1 MNRNGFDIGEYVS
14 YGINGMCNIEDIRP
28 MQLSQSVEK
37 MMYYILRPESNPK
50 STIFVP
56 VNNQK
61 LVSKMRELMTKDEIN
76 AMLVRMKDRT
86 LEWEKDVRFRT
97 ESFHEILN
105 NGVNQDLILMIRC
118 LHRKR
123 QELVQLGKKLPAR
136 DSNTLKTAERLVEE
150 EFAHVLH
157 IKCRKLVTIYEMFW
171 IRQRKELAG
180 EQYSY

>member
-61 LVSKMRELMTKDEIN
+61 LVSKMREPMTKDEIN

-157 IKCRKLVTIYEMFW
+157 IKCEEVSDY
-171 IRQRKELAG
+171 IRNVLDPSA
-180 EQYSY
+180 

>member
-1 MNRNGFDIGEYVS
+1 MNGFDIGEYVS

-157 IKCRKLVTIYEMFW
+157 IKCEEVSDY
-171 IRQRKELAG
+171 IRDVLDPSA
-180 EQYSY
+180 

>member
-61 LVSKMRELMTKDEIN
+61 LVSKMREPMTKDEIN

-86 LEWEKDVRFRT
+86 LDWEKDVRFRT

-157 IKCRKLVTIYEMFW
+157 IKCEEVSDY
-171 IRQRKELAG
+171 IRDVLDPSA
-180 EQYSY
+180 

>member
-28 MQLSQSVEK
+28 MQLSQCVEK

-76 AMLVRMKDRT
+76 AMLERMKDRT

-123 QELVQLGKKLPAR
+123 QELIQLGKKLPAR

-157 IKCRKLVTIYEMFW
+157 IKCEEVSDY
-171 IRQRKELAG
+171 IRDVLDPSA
-180 EQYSY
+180 

>member
-28 MQLSQSVEK
+28 MQLSQCVEK

-97 ESFHEILN
+97 ENFHEILN

-123 QELVQLGKKLPAR
+123 QELIQLGKKLPAR

-157 IKCRKLVTIYEMFW
+157 IKCEEVSDY
-171 IRQRKELAG
+171 IRDVLDPSA
-180 EQYSY
+180 

>member
-14 YGINGMCNIEDIRP
+14 YGINGMSNIEDIRP

-157 IKCRKLVTIYEMFW
+157 IKCEEVSDY
-171 IRQRKELAG
+171 IRDVLDPSA
-180 EQYSY
+180 

>member
-61 LVSKMRELMTKDEIN
+61 LVSKMREPMTKDEIN

-123 QELVQLGKKLPAR
+123 QELVQLRKKLPAR

-157 IKCRKLVTIYEMFW
+157 IKCEEVSDY
-171 IRQRKELAG
+171 IRDVLDPSA
-180 EQYSY
+180 

>member
-1 MNRNGFDIGEYVS
+1 
-14 YGINGMCNIEDIRP
+14 
-28 MQLSQSVEK
+28 
-37 MMYYILRPESNPK
+37 
-50 STIFVP
+50 
-56 VNNQK
+56 
-61 LVSKMRELMTKDEIN
+61 MRELMTKDEIN

-97 ESFHEILN
+97 ESFHEILS

-136 DSNTLKTAERLVEE
+136 DSNTLKTAERPGGRGICPCGCISN
-150 EFAHVLH
+150 A
-157 IKCRKLVTIYEMFW
+157 KKLVTIYEMFW

-180 EQYSY
+180 EQCSY

>member
-1 MNRNGFDIGEYVS
+1 MNKNGFDIGEYVA
-14 YGINGMCNIEDIRP
+14 YGANGMCSIEDIRP
-28 MQLSQSVEK
+28 MRLSQSVEE

-61 LVSKMRELMTKDEIN
+61 LVSKMRELLTKDEIN
-76 AMLVRMKDRT
+76 TMLTQMKGRS
-86 LEWEKDVRFRT
+86 LEWEKDIRFRT

-105 NGVNQDLILMIRC
+105 RGVNQDLILMIRC

-123 QELVQLGKKLPAR
+123 QELIQVGKKLPTR

-150 EFAHVLH
+150 EFSHVLH
-157 IKCRKLVTIYEMFW
+157 IKCEEVSAY
-171 IRQRKELAG
+171 IRSILNPPTG
-180 EQYSY
+180 EVG

>member
-1 MNRNGFDIGEYVS
+1 MNRNGFDIGEDVS

-157 IKCRKLVTIYEMFW
+157 IKCEEVSDY
-171 IRQRKELAG
+171 IRDVLDPSA
-180 EQYSY
+180 

>member
-61 LVSKMRELMTKDEIN
+61 LVSKMREPMTKDEIN

-123 QELVQLGKKLPAR
+123 QELVELGKKLPAR

-157 IKCRKLVTIYEMFW
+157 IKCEEVSDY
-171 IRQRKELAG
+171 IRDVLDPSA
-180 EQYSY
+180 

>member
-1 MNRNGFDIGEYVS
+1 MNKNGFDIGEYVS

-28 MQLSQSVEK
+28 MQLSQCVEK

-123 QELVQLGKKLPAR
+123 QELIQLGKKLPAR

-157 IKCRKLVTIYEMFW
+157 IKCEEVSDY
-171 IRQRKELAG
+171 IRDVLDPSA
-180 EQYSY
+180 

>member
-61 LVSKMRELMTKDEIN
+61 LVSKMREPMTKDEIN

-136 DSNTLKTAERLVEE
+136 DSNTLKTAERLVEA

-157 IKCRKLVTIYEMFW
+157 IKCEEVSDY
-171 IRQRKELAG
+171 IRDVLDPSA
-180 EQYSY
+180 

>member
-76 AMLVRMKDRT
+76 AMLVRMNDRT

-157 IKCRKLVTIYEMFW
+157 IKCEEVSDY
-171 IRQRKELAG
+171 IRDVLDPSA
-180 EQYSY
+180 

>member
-97 ESFHEILN
+97 ESFHEILS

-136 DSNTLKTAERLVEE
+136 GSNTLKTAERLVEE

-157 IKCRKLVTIYEMFW
+157 IKCEEVSDY
-171 IRQRKELAG
+171 IRDVLDPSA
-180 EQYSY
+180 

>member
-1 MNRNGFDIGEYVS
+1 
-14 YGINGMCNIEDIRP
+14 

-61 LVSKMRELMTKDEIN
+61 LVSKMRELMNKDEIN
-76 AMLVRMKDRT
+76 AMHVRMKDRT

-97 ESFHEILN
+97 ESFLEILS

-136 DSNTLKTAERLVEE
+136 DSNTLKNSGKAGGRGNLPMCCISN
-150 EFAHVLH
+150 A
-157 IKCRKLVTIYEMFW
+157 RKLVTIYEMFW

-180 EQYSY
+180 GQYSY

>member
-86 LEWEKDVRFRT
+86 LEWDKDVRFRT

-157 IKCRKLVTIYEMFW
+157 IKCEEVSDY
-171 IRQRKELAG
+171 IRDVLDPSA
-180 EQYSY
+180 

>member
-37 MMYYILRPESNPK
+37 MMYYILRPECNPK

-61 LVSKMRELMTKDEIN
+61 LVSKMREPMTKDEIN

-157 IKCRKLVTIYEMFW
+157 IKCEEVSDY
-171 IRQRKELAG
+171 IRDVLDPSA
-180 EQYSY
+180 

>member
-14 YGINGMCNIEDIRP
+14 YGINGMCNIEDISP

-61 LVSKMRELMTKDEIN
+61 LVSKMREPMTKDEIN

-157 IKCRKLVTIYEMFW
+157 IKCEEVSDY
-171 IRQRKELAG
+171 IRDVLDPSA
-180 EQYSY
+180 

>member
-157 IKCRKLVTIYEMFW
+157 IKCEEVSDY
-171 IRQRKELAG
+171 IRDVLNPSA
-180 EQYSY
+180 

>member
-61 LVSKMRELMTKDEIN
+61 LVSKMRDLMTKDEIN

-157 IKCRKLVTIYEMFW
+157 IKCEEVSDY
-171 IRQRKELAG
+171 IRDVLDPSA
-180 EQYSY
+180 

>member
-61 LVSKMRELMTKDEIN
+61 LVSKMREPMTKDEIN

-118 LHRKR
+118 LYRKR

-157 IKCRKLVTIYEMFW
+157 IKCEEVSDY
-171 IRQRKELAG
+171 IRDVLDPSA
-180 EQYSY
+180 

>member
-61 LVSKMRELMTKDEIN
+61 LVSKMREPMTKDEIN

-123 QELVQLGKKLPAR
+123 QELVQLGKKLPTR

-157 IKCRKLVTIYEMFW
+157 IKCEEVSDY
-171 IRQRKELAG
+171 IRDVLDPSA
-180 EQYSY
+180 

>member
-157 IKCRKLVTIYEMFW
+157 ITCEEVSDY
-171 IRQRKELAG
+171 IRDVLDPSA
-180 EQYSY
+180 

>member
-1 MNRNGFDIGEYVS
+1 MNKNGFDIGEYVS

-28 MQLSQSVEK
+28 MQLSQCVEK

-157 IKCRKLVTIYEMFW
+157 IKCEEVSDY
-171 IRQRKELAG
+171 IRDVLDPSA
-180 EQYSY
+180 

>member
-1 MNRNGFDIGEYVS
+1 MNKNGFDIGEYVS

-86 LEWEKDVRFRT
+86 LEGEKDVRFRT

-157 IKCRKLVTIYEMFW
+157 IKCEEVSDY
-171 IRQRKELAG
+171 IRDVLDPSA
-180 EQYSY
+180 

>member
-1 MNRNGFDIGEYVS
+1 MNRNGFDIGEYVA

-157 IKCRKLVTIYEMFW
+157 IKCEEVSDY
-171 IRQRKELAG
+171 IRDVLDPSA
-180 EQYSY
+180 

>member
-105 NGVNQDLILMIRC
+105 NGVNQDLILMLRC

-157 IKCRKLVTIYEMFW
+157 IKCEEVSDY
-171 IRQRKELAG
+171 IRDVLDPSA
-180 EQYSY
+180 

>member
-61 LVSKMRELMTKDEIN
+61 LVSKMREPMTKDEIN

-86 LEWEKDVRFRT
+86 LEWKKDVRFRT

-157 IKCRKLVTIYEMFW
+157 IKCEEVSDY
-171 IRQRKELAG
+171 IRDVLDPSA
-180 EQYSY
+180 

>member
-86 LEWEKDVRFRT
+86 LESASQTSGAGSAGE
-97 ESFHEILN
+97 
-105 NGVNQDLILMIRC
+105 
-118 LHRKR
+118 
-123 QELVQLGKKLPAR
+123 
-136 DSNTLKTAERLVEE
+136 KTAGTGQQYFENSG
-150 EFAHVLH
+150 
-157 IKCRKLVTIYEMFW
+157 K
-171 IRQRKELAG
+171 AG
-180 EQYSY
+180 GRGICPCAAYQMRGS

>member
-61 LVSKMRELMTKDEIN
+61 LVSKMREPMTKDEIN

-86 LEWEKDVRFRT
+86 LEWDKDVRFRT

-157 IKCRKLVTIYEMFW
+157 IKCEEVSDY
-171 IRQRKELAG
+171 IRDVLDPSA
-180 EQYSY
+180 

>member
-61 LVSKMRELMTKDEIN
+61 LVSKMREPMTKDEIN

-157 IKCRKLVTIYEMFW
+157 IKCEEVSDY
-171 IRQRKELAG
+171 IRDVLEPSA
-180 EQYSY
+180 

>member
-1 MNRNGFDIGEYVS
+1 MNKNGFDIGEYVS

-157 IKCRKLVTIYEMFW
+157 IKCEEVSDY
-171 IRQRKELAG
+171 IRDVLDPSA
-180 EQYSY
+180 

>member
-123 QELVQLGKKLPAR
+123 QELIQLGKKLPAR
-136 DSNTLKTAERLVEE
+136 DNNTLKTAERLVEE

-157 IKCRKLVTIYEMFW
+157 IKCEEVSDY
-171 IRQRKELAG
+171 IRDVLDPSA
-180 EQYSY
+180 

>member
-76 AMLVRMKDRT
+76 AMLERMKDRT

-123 QELVQLGKKLPAR
+123 QELIQLGKKLPAR

-157 IKCRKLVTIYEMFW
+157 IKCEEVSDY
-171 IRQRKELAG
+171 IRDVLDPSA
-180 EQYSY
+180 

>member
-86 LEWEKDVRFRT
+86 LEWEKYVRFRT
-97 ESFHEILN
+97 ESFHEILS

-157 IKCRKLVTIYEMFW
+157 IKCEEVSDY
-171 IRQRKELAG
+171 IRDVLDPSA
-180 EQYSY
+180 

>member
-1 MNRNGFDIGEYVS
+1 MKRNGFDIGEYVS

-61 LVSKMRELMTKDEIN
+61 LVSKMREPMTKDEIN

-157 IKCRKLVTIYEMFW
+157 IKCEEVSDY
-171 IRQRKELAG
+171 IRDVLDPSA
-180 EQYSY
+180 